1 MFGHI
6 FKSRQPKLHFI
17 QETTIVAKICLKF
30 CLDMYR
36 YCQLMPMWWQ
46 SNFRIRCAYF
56 DDLQSYVMDQYC
68 KLFAICAGL
77 QVHCTLCT
85 ICNDIV
91 SAFEEWWLETIID
104 CTPVDRQ
111 STPRKIHLRGK
122 STIARQQIKR
132 QSWKNVKSKIAQND
146 TRN

>member
-1 MFGHI
+1 
-6 FKSRQPKLHFI
+6 
-17 QETTIVAKICLKF
+17 
-30 CLDMYR
+30 
-36 YCQLMPMWWQ
+36 
-46 SNFRIRCAYF
+46 
-56 DDLQSYVMDQYC
+56 MDQYC

-111 STPRKIHLRGK
+111 STPRKIHFRGK

-132 QSWKNVKSKIAQND
+132 QSWKNAKSKIAQND
-146 TRN
+146 TQEISTKKSCARVKCADGRIFFSPQCIVVIYLHQLLNGKRFQIRA